1 MGRYKTCTAGLAAV
15 LAVGLMM
22 STTVVNATVAG
33 SSQGASGV
41 NAQAAQ
47 RIMKGSNCLSCHAV
61 HHQVVGPS
69 FQAIAK
75 RYANGGQQ
83 TVVRLVSH
91 VKNGVNGIW
100 SHIPM
105 PPHPKLS
112 KAQIRTVVQ
121 WILSQQ
127 SNGGGNAS
135 PAANKA
141 RQYSYKVDGKKVV
154 LGFPVFRS
162 AKDHYVTHRLFRGYE
177 LYNSYCFRCHGPDA
191 MGGEYAPD
199 LRKAVS
205 ANQGGLNE
213 KRFITIAMEGRKAK
227 GMPSWAGFFKEKEI
241 EDIFRYVKARSMGLV
256 STGRPRTPQG

>member
-1 MGRYKTCTAGLAAV
+1 MDRYKAWTAALAAALV
-15 LAVGLMM
+15 VGLMM
-22 STTVVNATVAG
+22 STTVVYAAVSG
-33 SSQGASGV
+33 SAQAASGV

-69 FQAIAK
+69 FEAIAK
-75 RYANGGQQ
+75 RYAGGGQK
-83 TVVRLVSH
+83 TVARLVSH
-91 VKNGVNGIW
+91 VKHGVNGIW

-105 PPHPKLS
+105 PAHPKLS
-112 KAQIRTVVQ
+112 KAQIRTVVR
-121 WILSQQ
+121 WILSQK
-127 SNGGGNAS
+127 STGGSGAT
-135 PAANKA
+135 AAATKT
-141 RQYSYKVDGKKVV
+141 RQYSYNVKGKKVV

-205 ANQGGLNE
+205 PNEGGLDQQH
-213 KRFITIAMEGRKAK
+213 FITIAMEGRKAK

-241 EDIFRYVKARSMGLV
+241 QDIYRYVKARSVGLV
-256 STGRPRTPQG
+256 STGRPSTPQG